1 MATFPVFLPG
11 KSHGWRSL
19 VGYSLWGHKESDMTE
34 HAYIQLYGKRCQI
47 VIINLFGYIGV
58 NAIINMCSRNCMR
71 FFKICLVV

>member
-1 MATFPVFLPG
+1 MVTFPVFLPG

-58 NAIINMCSRNCMR
+58 NAIINMCSRNYIK
-71 FFKICLVV
+71 FQKI

>member
-34 HAYIQLYGKRCQI
+34 HAYIQLYGKHCQ
-47 VIINLFGYIGV
+47 INLFGYIGV
-58 NAIINMCSRNCMR
+58 NAIIDMCSRNCMR